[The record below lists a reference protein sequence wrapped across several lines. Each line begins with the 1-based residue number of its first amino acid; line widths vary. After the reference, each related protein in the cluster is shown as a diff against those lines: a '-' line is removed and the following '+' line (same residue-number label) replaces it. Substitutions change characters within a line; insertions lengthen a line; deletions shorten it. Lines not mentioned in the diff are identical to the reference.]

1 MFQIYGGPAS
11 PYSLKM
17 RAVFRYRR
25 IPHTWQVPQGGFSG
39 TGSIGDQASDS
50 PLKAAGKN
58 VVPVIHYPDG
68 SWKADSTPIM
78 FELESLYPE
87 RSLVHPHPGI
97 AFLAHLVEDMA
108 DEYLP
113 FPMFYF
119 RWTDDAAWCGRRQMV
134 GWNGALDDSELEER
148 AAAFSARQQ
157 AQLGAAASLP
167 REQVLDNYERVLAA
181 LENQLKRSFFLFGS
195 RPSFAEFGLFGQLSQ
210 YAVDPFVAGLM
221 KQKAVRVYQW
231 THFLD
236 DLSGIEGEWADAAD
250 CLTEELIGVLE
261 SMAPG
266 YLMMMVMAR
275 QNADMSHYTEALNG
289 PGYRVKCLLALK
301 QELADLTAAE
311 RELIKPLLEAAGLWD
326 ALQFEAGEQGL
337 VVDIN
342 PA

>member
-1 MFQIYGGPAS
+1 
-11 PYSLKM
+11 
-17 RAVFRYRR
+17 
-25 IPHTWQVPQGGFSG
+25 
-39 TGSIGDQASDS
+39 
-50 PLKAAGKN
+50 
-58 VVPVIHYPDG
+58 
-68 SWKADSTPIM
+68 
-78 FELESLYPE
+78 
-87 RSLVHPHPGI
+87 
-97 AFLAHLVEDMA
+97 
-108 DEYLP
+108 
-113 FPMFYF
+113 
-119 RWTDDAAWCGRRQMV
+119 
-134 GWNGALDDSELEER
+134 
-148 AAAFSARQQ
+148 
-157 AQLGAAASLP
+157 
-167 REQVLDNYERVLAA
+167 
-181 LENQLKRSFFLFGS
+181 
-195 RPSFAEFGLFGQLSQ
+195 
-210 YAVDPFVAGLM
+210 M